1 MEKIRIA
8 IADNHN
14 LFRKGMIS
22 VIEKNENFLV
32 VVEAENGKVLI
43 EKLSLFNANV
53 ILLDLEMPVMSG
65 YEAIEIIKVKFPDA
79 KILILS
85 MHDDDVII
93 ASMINKGANGFL
105 IKDDSFENVFEA
117 IVTVV
122 EKDFF
127 FTPKII
133 EALEKFRERANF
145 KNKNN
150 TVVEFTNREKEIL
163 NLICHEYSTRE
174 IACKLNTSIR
184 TVDWHR
190 KNIFIKTNS
199 KNSAGMVFYA
209 VKNGLVN

>member
-1 MEKIRIA
+1 MKKIRIA

-22 VIEKNENFLV
+22 VLEKNEEFSV
-32 VVEAENGKVLI
+32 VVEAENGKLLI
-43 EKLSLFNANV
+43 ENLCSNPVDV

-65 YEAIEIIKVKFPDA
+65 FEAIEIIKVKFPEV
-79 KILILS
+79 KVLILS
-85 MHDDDVII
+85 MHEDDVTI
-93 ASMINKGANGFL
+93 ASMIDRGANGFL
-105 IKDDSFENVFEA
+105 IKNDSFELVFEA

-122 EKDFF
+122 EKDYY
-127 FTPKII
+127 FTPQII
-133 EALEKFRERANF
+133 LAIEKFREKSNL
-145 KNKNN
+145 KIK
-150 TVVEFTNREKEIL
+150 TIPVVEFTIRERQIL
-163 NLICHEYSTRE
+163 KLICNEYSTRE